1 MRFVVLT
8 SGGRY
13 AQHVVVR
20 LALAGLVPNAI
31 VRSAPPARALPA
43 RRRAARFARGVAR
56 GALVRLSGAP
66 APGEARPDEWW
77 RGFTPR
83 LHPPAPLNGP
93 VMVAQIREAEPD
105 LLLLAGSGIVGEEIL
120 ALPRIGTLNVHPAL
134 LPWAPGVGA
143 VERSIERGGAVGV
156 TAHLVDSGIDSG
168 PIVRRELIPV
178 DRGDNLLPL
187 RAKTEYRSAALR
199 PELPAAAARGEPLDG
214 SPQSERHPMCTYPSA
229 EE

>member
-20 LALAGLVPNAI
+20 LALAGLGPGAI
-31 VRSAPPARALPA
+31 GRAAPPARARPA

-93 VMVAQIREAEPD
+93 AMVVHIR
-105 LLLLAGSGIVGEEIL
+105 GGG
-120 ALPRIGTLNVHPAL
+120 PAL
-134 LPWAPGVGA
+134 V
-143 VERSIERGGAVGV
+143 
-156 TAHLVDSGIDSG
+156 
-168 PIVRRELIPV
+168 
-178 DRGDNLLPL
+178 
-187 RAKTEYRSAALR
+187 
-199 PELPAAAARGEPLDG
+199 
-214 SPQSERHPMCTYPSA
+214 
-229 EE
+229 